1 MLCIIYYYYIY
12 CFFYCLELQSL
23 SEYRRGDMNIKTLNK
38 KAGAVILL
46 GSMIISLCGCSMF
59 SKKDVVAAAK
69 EVAENIV
76 DFDADKLL
84 DLSTL
89 NKKGEKAEDLRKGL
103 NGDYLDE
110 NSKKFCNAVK
120 KTMSYEIDEK
130 SFSIQGNEATID
142 IIFEMADYELILKKD
157 YKDIDELV
165 SAVRNSD
172 DTDKVTFN
180 AVFVKEDGQWLL
192 DNLMSKG
199 FTNIFE
205 FMDADLG
212 VLAVDLA
219 NIVNKN
225 STKFSGES
233 DGNVTN
239 AKKLSLNVAFQS
251 DVTKLKGKGVK
262 LIYEVSKDNKTV
274 WTSQP
279 FEIGN
284 NTRIYL
290 DYGTNQNP
298 DAEMK
303 SNYIAEGT
311 YKFTLKAENGTV
323 VYTAS
328 VNVKVSV
335 RETTSSGTGNTSSQ
349 GYKFYDSVFASKVIT
364 AAWMNV
370 DNKRVNATSYG
381 SDATRISFQMQVQ
394 PDAENVYFAFF
405 YASSVAE
412 ALKINVR
419 SDTPAISGEGKPI
432 VNSNGT
438 FYALG
443 LKSKSG
449 TNMKPGIY
457 ILAIYSADRQT
468 LYGLAECQILTKPT
482 SSYKG

>member
-1 MLCIIYYYYIY
+1 MGI
-12 CFFYCLELQSL
+12 
-23 SEYRRGDMNIKTLNK
+23 RTLNK
-38 KAGAVILL
+38 KAGAVLL
-46 GSMIISLCGCSMF
+46 IGSMFLSLCGCSIF

-89 NKKGEKAEDLRKGL
+89 NKKGDKAEDLRKGL

-120 KTMSYEIDEK
+120 KTMTYEVDEK
-130 SFSIQGNEATID
+130 SFSIQGDEASID
-142 IIFEMADYELILKKD
+142 IVFRIADYEPLLKKD

-172 DTDKVTFN
+172 DTDKITFN
-180 AVFVKEDGQWLL
+180 AIFVKEDGQWLL

-212 VLAVDLA
+212 ALSVDLT
-219 NIVNKN
+219 NIINKN
-225 STKFSGES
+225 TTKFSGES
-233 DGNVTN
+233 DGIVTN
-239 AKKLSLNVAFQS
+239 AKKLSLNVSFQS
-251 DVTKLKGKGVK
+251 DVTKLKGKGVM
-262 LIYEVSKDNKTV
+262 LTYEVSKDGKTV
-274 WTSQP
+274 WKSQP
-279 FEIGN
+279 FEIGS

-298 DAEMK
+298 DVEMK

-311 YKFTLKAENGTV
+311 YQFTIKADNGTV
-323 VYTAS
+323 LYTAS
-328 VNVKVSV
+328 VDVKVSV

-349 GYKFYDSVFASKVIT
+349 GYKFYDSVFASKVIN
-364 AAWMNV
+364 AAWVNV

-394 PDAENVYFAFF
+394 PDAENVYFAFY
-405 YASSVAE
+405 YASSVAD
-412 ALKINVR
+412 AMKINVKTD
-419 SDTPAISGEGKPI
+419 SPAISGEGKPI

-443 LKSKSG
+443 LKSKTG
-449 TNMKPGIY
+449 TNMKQGIY
-457 ILAIYSADRQT
+457 ILAIFSADRQT
-468 LYGLAECQILTKPT
+468 LYGLAECQILSKPT
-482 SSYKG
+482 SSYTG